1 MGMRKSFTL
10 ALVAGFVALFGAGVT
25 PVFAASG
32 SCNVASCTT
41 PGVDLNFQ
49 VDIPSLVRLRIG
61 DATAVNTLVFA
72 PTAAEVGAPGTPITG
87 SGGDQLGIS
96 RVTVQVLANGGATSV
111 QVDTAV
117 TGGGSGLDCQASSG
131 NCQNGVNFLAW
142 DEISVAGNGCS
153 VTPPALTNAGGTFAT
168 YNATGGIVNEDC
180 AWDYTYDNTTVPV
193 DGTYTGTVTYTATVT
208 P

>member
-1 MGMRKSFTL
+1 MGMRKSFIL
-10 ALVAGFVALFGAGVT
+10 ALVAGFMALFSVGVT

-32 SCNVASCTT
+32 SCNTAGCTT

-72 PTAAEVGAPGTPITG
+72 PTAAEVGTSSPITG

-111 QVDTAV
+111 QVDTSV
-117 TGGGSGLDCQASSG
+117 TGGGSGLDCQGGSG
-131 NCQNGVNFLAW
+131 SCQNGVNFLAW
-142 DEISVAGNGCS
+142 DQITVTPNGCS

-168 YNATGGIVNEDC
+168 YNATSGIVNEDC
-180 AWDYTYDNTTVPV
+180 AWDYTYANTTVPV
-193 DGTYTGTVTYTATVT
+193 DGIYTGTVTYTATVT